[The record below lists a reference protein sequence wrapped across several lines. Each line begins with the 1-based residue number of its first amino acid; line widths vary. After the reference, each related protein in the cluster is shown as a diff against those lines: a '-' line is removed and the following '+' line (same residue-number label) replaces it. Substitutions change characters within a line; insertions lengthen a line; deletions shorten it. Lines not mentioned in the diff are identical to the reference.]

1 MVDRPSKRIAN
12 ILSNYF
18 PQNKDFEKSIFPINI
33 DYSVPFAEISKRRII
48 IYQTNGNDTLT
59 FLGDKED
66 IRNFTF
72 DVIVA
77 SDSAD
82 ESFCVSNLIRNVLKK
97 YKDAEYVRIKPIN
110 DISPMGKNAKKLWLY
125 TCSYNIELSK

>member
-18 PQNKDFEKSIFPINI
+18 PQEKDFEKSIYPINI
-33 DYSVPFAEISKRRII
+33 DYSVPFSDISKRRII
-48 IYQTNGNDTLT
+48 IYQTNGNNTLT

-82 ESFCVSNLIRNVLKK
+82 ESFCVSNLIRNILKN
-97 YKDAEYVRIKPIN
+97 IK
-110 DISPMGKNAKKLWLY
+110 M
-125 TCSYNIELSK
+125 LSM